1 MTLII
6 VSCVTIACLP
16 VNPATVACGASNS
29 YAMFVHTADRS
40 DTLSQP
46 PGEGYTPNSSAAT
59 GLELTA

>member
-6 VSCVTIACLP
+6 VSCVTIAFLP

-29 YAMFVHTADRS
+29 YAIYVNSADYP